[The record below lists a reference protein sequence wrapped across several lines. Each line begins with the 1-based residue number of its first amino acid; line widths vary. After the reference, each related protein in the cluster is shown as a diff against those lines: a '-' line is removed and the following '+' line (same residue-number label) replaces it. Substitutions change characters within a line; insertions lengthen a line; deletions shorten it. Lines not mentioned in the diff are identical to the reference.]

1 MNSVPTVIVLAAG
14 QGQRFSGNGH
24 KLAQVLGANTVLGA
38 TLEKVLASH
47 LPVLVV
53 TTAALAGVA
62 SQHVAAC
69 DVLVLPDSVA
79 GRGMGHSIA
88 AGVAARANAHGW
100 LLLPGDMPL
109 VRPTSLHAVARALA
123 LNAAAYA
130 QHRGRRGHPV
140 GFGPELYTELTSLT
154 GDEGARRILA
164 RFPALAVDVADA
176 GVLVDIDTV
185 EDLQGVKQQWAQAT
199 LPQG

>member
-1 MNSVPTVIVLAAG
+1 
-14 QGQRFSGNGH
+14 
-24 KLAQVLGANTVLGA
+24 VLGT

-47 LPVLVV
+47 MPVLVV
-53 TTAALAGVA
+53 TTAALAKVA
-62 SQHVAAC
+62 SQHVAAR

-79 GRGMGHSIA
+79 RCGMGHSIA

-109 VRPTSLHAVARALA
+109 VQPTSLHAVARALT
-123 LNAAAYA
+123 LNAAAFA

-140 GFGPELYTELTSLT
+140 GFGPELYTELTTLT

-164 RFPALAVDVADA
+164 RFPAVAVELADA

-185 EDLQGVKQQWAQAT
+185 EDLQGVTQHWAQAT

>member
-14 QGQRFSGNGH
+14 QGQRFAGAGH
-24 KLAQVLGANTVLGA
+24 KLSQTLGMGTVLGA

-47 LPVLVV
+47 MPVLVV
-53 TTAALAGVA
+53 TTAALAAIA
-62 SQHVAAC
+62 SQHVAAR
-69 DVLVLPDSVA
+69 DVLVLPDGVA
-79 GRGMGHSIA
+79 SRGMGHSIA
-88 AGVAARANAHGW
+88 AGVAARANASAW

-109 VRPTSLHAVARALA
+109 VQPSSMHAVANALA

-140 GFGPELYTELTSLT
+140 GFGPELYTELISLT

-164 RFPALAVDVADA
+164 RFPAAAVDVADA

-185 EDLQGVKQQWAQAT
+185 EDLQGVKRQWTQA
-199 LPQG
+199 G